1 MHTPD
6 LIARALRAL
15 RARLSSSLGVA
26 VLVAVVGVA
35 VSYGITVDPSLLPE
49 DQQPEVAGQ
58 PPYRTYANARA
69 AIEEGKARAAAS
81 GKLLMVMFGANWCPD
96 CITLHRNLMLAPET
110 RSYAEKHFEIVE
122 IDVGDSKKNA
132 AVQRALGFKI
142 DVIPLAIFYS
152 STGELI
158 GHTFAG
164 ELKPARHFT
173 ARDVRDFLRE
183 VVDHRRIVTP
193 TEHQ

>member
-1 MHTPD
+1 
-6 LIARALRAL
+6 
-15 RARLSSSLGVA
+15 
-26 VLVAVVGVA
+26 
-35 VSYGITVDPSLLPE
+35 
-49 DQQPEVAGQ
+49 
-58 PPYRTYANARA
+58 
-69 AIEEGKARAAAS
+69 
-81 GKLLMVMFGANWCPD
+81 
-96 CITLHRNLMLAPET
+96 MLAPET